1 MDEYE
6 NLLNEYSKEV
16 DIVETNLFEKV
27 GLYGV
32 YRNGIIFL
40 EHSLNITEK
49 KEILIEEYNHF
60 QKTVGIILDENP
72 IDNAKQ
78 ENLARRLTY
87 ERLLPL
93 ESIIN
98 CYYDGLIYYHEVA
111 DHLSISEELLIE
123 AVNYY
128 KATMGIVFHFRNYMI
143 VFGNTITVQK
153 KELRSV

>member
-6 NLLNEYSKEV
+6 IILNEYSKEV
-16 DIVETNLFEKV
+16 DIVETNLYERI

-40 EHSLNITEK
+40 EHSLNLTEK
-49 KEILIEEYNHF
+49 KAILIEEYNHF
-60 QKTVGIILDENP
+60 KKTVGIILDEN
-72 IDNAKQ
+72 IIENAKQ

-93 ESIIN
+93 ESIIT
-98 CYYDGLIYYHEVA
+98 CYYDGFIYYHEVA
-111 DHLSISEELLIE
+111 EHLSISEELLIE

>member
-1 MDEYE
+1 MDDYE
-6 NLLNEYSKEV
+6 DLLNEYSKEV

-49 KEILIEEYNHF
+49 KAILIEEYNHF
-60 QKTVGIILDENP
+60 KKTVGIIIDESI

-93 ESIIN
+93 ESIIR
-98 CYYDGLIYYHEVA
+98 CYYDGLVYYHEVA
-111 DHLSISEELLIE
+111 EYLNIPEELLID

-128 KATMGIVFHFRNYMI
+128 KSTRGILFQYHNYLL
-143 VFGNTITVQK
+143 VFGNTIIVKNK
-153 KELRSV
+153 KSP